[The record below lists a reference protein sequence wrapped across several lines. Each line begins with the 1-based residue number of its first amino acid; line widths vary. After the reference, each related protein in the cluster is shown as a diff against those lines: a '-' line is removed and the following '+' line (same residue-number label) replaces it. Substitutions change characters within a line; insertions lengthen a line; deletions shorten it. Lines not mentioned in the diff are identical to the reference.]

1 VQIEPL
7 WTHGNDGNIDRFDI
21 LRELQAIPGKQLA
34 IMRYSPAHSPH
45 SEWVYN
51 NADIDAAEVVWARD
65 MGNDQNQELLQYF
78 RGRHVWLIDA
88 DAVPPK
94 VEPYP

>member
-1 VQIEPL
+1 
-7 WTHGNDGNIDRFDI
+7 
-21 LRELQAIPGKQLA
+21 
-34 IMRYSPAHSPH
+34 
-45 SEWVYN
+45 
-51 NADIDAAEVVWARD
+51 